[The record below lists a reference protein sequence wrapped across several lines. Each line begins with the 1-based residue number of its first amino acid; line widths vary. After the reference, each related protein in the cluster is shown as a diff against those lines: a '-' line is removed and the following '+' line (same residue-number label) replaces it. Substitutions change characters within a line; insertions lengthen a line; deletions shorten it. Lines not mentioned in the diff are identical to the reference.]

1 MSGGLKRKKIEESL
15 VKHMSADMYV
25 GRPNNALNIAGHGSS
40 RSCRVVIVIYRPISV
55 KLVAY
60 IVTEEYRPTIDG
72 VERLTELKSRAI
84 T

>member
-60 IVTEEYRPTIDG
+60 IVTEEYTIDG
-72 VERLTELKSRAI
+72 VERLTELKSSAI